1 MFPIRDSTPRRSFP
15 FVNYFIIFV
24 TVIVFLVQITAPDFD
39 HIKGGF
45 EAFVFQY
52 GFVPSRFNFFNPFS
66 YRFILYSIFLHG
78 GWFHLISNLWF
89 LHIFGDNVEDELGH
103 LKYLRFYIMAGFA
116 AAFGQLAFNLGSS
129 LPMIGASGA
138 ISGVAGAYFVLF
150 KRSKIETLVPTFFG
164 FLNIVE
170 LPAWFFLGYWFFIQ
184 VFSGLGSLVTFDI
197 QQGGVAWFAHVGG
210 FVFGYVVSKRIS

>member
-15 FVNYFIIFV
+15 FMNYFIIFV
-24 TVIVFLVQITAPDFD
+24 TVVIFLIQISVPDFE
-39 HIKGGF
+39 K
-45 EAFVFQY
+45 FVFQY
-52 GFVPSRFNFFNPFS
+52 GFVPARFNFFDPFS
-66 YRFILYSIFLHG
+66 YGFILYSIFLHG

-103 LKYLRFYIMAGFA
+103 LKYLGFYIIAGFA
-116 AAFGQLAFNLGSS
+116 AAFGQLIFNLGSN

-150 KRSKIETLVPTFFG
+150 KRSRIEALVPTFFG
-164 FLNIVE
+164 FLDIIE

-197 QQGGVAWFAHVGG
+197 QRGGVAWFAHVGG
-210 FVFGYVVSKRIS
+210 FVFGYCLTKKFS